1 LSKSRSPLFDTHC
14 HLDFAPFQH
23 DLSAEIETSR
33 AAGVEKIFIPS
44 VGQWN
49 WDKVAQISERYPGI
63 YYGLGMH
70 PYFFDRHSCEQMD
83 VLDSRLQWLMQN
95 KNHDGCVAV
104 GECGLDFALA
114 EYNEAGQLALFEQHI
129 NLAKKYRLP
138 LVLHCRKAH
147 QLMVTMLKKAQLPAG
162 GVLHGFSGSY
172 QQAKSFV
179 DLGFYIGVGGT
190 ITYPRANKTRNT
202 IAALPLDCLVLETD
216 APDMPLFGYQG
227 EPNHPEMVKKV
238 LNELIVLRKE
248 GEQTVASRVWLN
260 GNELFGLG

>member
-1 LSKSRSPLFDTHC
+1 MPKSRIPLFDTHC
-14 HLDFAPFQH
+14 HLDFAPFQR
-23 DLSAEIETSR
+23 DLEAEIEKSR

-44 VGQWN
+44 VGLWN
-49 WDKVAQISERYPGI
+49 WDKVAQISAQYPGVC
-63 YYGLGMH
+63 YGLGMH
-70 PYFFDRHSCEQMD
+70 PYFFERHSSEHID
-83 VLDSRLQWLMQN
+83 ALDARLQRLAQN
-95 KNHDGCVAV
+95 KNRNDCVAV

-114 EYNEAGQLALFEQHI
+114 EYDETAQMTLFEQHI
-129 NLAKKYRLP
+129 SLAKRYRLP

-147 QLMVTMLKKAQLPAG
+147 QPMVKMLKKAQLPAG

-179 DLGFYIGVGGT
+179 ELGFYIGVGGT

-202 IAALPLDCLVLETD
+202 ISELPLDCLVLETD

-227 EPNHPEMVKKV
+227 VPNHPAMVKKV

-248 GEQTVASRVWLN
+248 GEQTVASQVWLN
-260 GNELFGLG
+260 GCYLYNLG